1 MSASRANGVAAYWDA
16 NKQKSTDPTFWMAHP
31 LCRQRIN
38 QRISGSPHEWPLDW
52 FKRVHCKQ
60 PFKLGISWGSGLGAF
75 ERAAIRCGAVREIDA
90 FDISPSSLEDA
101 RRIARDEGI
110 QGINYQVGNFD
121 DPEIA
126 PRKYDIVFFQQ
137 SLHHVA
143 ALERL
148 FRRLALALRPRAVF
162 YLDEFV
168 GPSRTDWKTEHLTLA
183 QALLKMAPAD
193 ARVRDELTF
202 PIEVNDPSEGV
213 RSSEIEPFARDFC
226 EILDWRPYGG
236 QILDLVIPC
245 LKWDW
250 AMSPEGFEYV
260 RALLD
265 IEDRE
270 LDRDATTSHHAVAV
284 GRLKPLYRLTRPLGR
299 QAFAAAKRRIARLRN
314 R

>member
-1 MSASRANGVAAYWDA
+1 MCVSSANDVAAYWDA

-31 LCRQRIN
+31 LIRHRIN

-52 FKRVHCKQ
+52 FRRIHCKQ
-60 PFKLGISWGSGLGAF
+60 PFELGISWGSGLGAF

-101 RRIARDEGI
+101 RRAAREEGI
-110 QGINYQVGNFD
+110 EGINYQVGNFD
-121 DPEIA
+121 DPKIDA
-126 PRKYDIVFFQQ
+126 RRYDIVFFQQ

-148 FRRLALALRPRAVF
+148 FRRLSLYLKPSAVF

-168 GPSRTDWKTEHLTLA
+168 GPSRTGWKTEHLTLA
-183 QALLKMAPAD
+183 QAVLKIAPAK
-193 ARVRDELTF
+193 ARIRDELTF

-213 RSSEIEPFARDFC
+213 RSGEIEKFTRDFC

-250 AMSPEGFEYV
+250 AMSQEGFEYV
-260 RALLD
+260 QALLD
-265 IEDRE
+265 IEDYE
-270 LDRDATTSHHAVAV
+270 IDRGPATSHHAVAV
-284 GRLKPLYRLTRPLGR
+284 GRLKPLYRLARPLALQARAAVARRLGR
-299 QAFAAAKRRIARLRN
+299 RRG
-314 R
+314 